1 MALTVHPFQ
10 AIMTFRRSGK
20 VLKLEAVMST
30 ITVALPEERLAKL
43 HEMARQLGVVPEE
56 LVRVS
61 IEELLTRTEED
72 FEQAVDYVLTKNA
85 ELYRRL
91 A

>member
-1 MALTVHPFQ
+1 MRGPARERPNHRADEVETPMS
-10 AIMTFRRSGK
+10 AI
-20 VLKLEAVMST
+20 T
-30 ITVALPEERLAKL
+30 ITVPDDRLTELKRLASRL
-43 HEMARQLGVVPEE
+43 RVTPEE

-61 IEELLTRTEED
+61 LEDLLDRPDEA
-72 FEQAVDYVLTKNA
+72 FEQAVDRVLKKNA

>member
-1 MALTVHPFQ
+1 MA
-10 AIMTFRRSGK
+10 
-20 VLKLEAVMST
+20 T
-30 ITVALPEERLAKL
+30 ITVALPEEHLIRLS
-43 HEMARQLGVVPEE
+43 EMAERLGVVPEE

-61 IEELLTRTEED
+61 IEELLARPQAD
-72 FEQAVDYVLTKNA
+72 FEQAVTHVLTKNA

>member
-1 MALTVHPFQ
+1 
-10 AIMTFRRSGK
+10 MT
-20 VLKLEAVMST
+20 T
-30 ITVALPEERLAKL
+30 ITISLPDDRLQKLKEIATRFSVA
-43 HEMARQLGVVPEE
+43 PEE

-61 IEELLTRTEED
+61 IEELLTRPEED
-72 FEQAVDYVLTKNA
+72 FRRALEYVLSKNA